1 MLYSIFQKMFYKIRQ
16 EAVLSIAVLL
26 ALLSACFV
34 LPDSSYFGYIDFRT
48 LTILFSLMTV
58 MAGLQRQG
66 VFTRFA
72 YSLLSRTSSITSLV
86 FVLVGLCFFCSM
98 LITNDVALLTFVP
111 FSFAVLGQLPEASG
125 KKLLTPVVCLQTIAA
140 NLGSMLTPIG
150 NPQNLYLYGK
160 SQLSFSAFL
169 QLMLPYTLLS
179 AILLSVCIF
188 YLGHP
193 HRQQTVSSSIQNPTT
208 NAAQKKPELIR
219 LFFCLLA
226 VLHVLPYPA
235 VFVLVLLGA
244 LIADKKVLAQVD
256 YSLLATFLAFF
267 IFIGNLGRIPAF
279 ASWLSAALSGREI
292 LISVLASQV
301 MSNVPAA
308 LLLSGFSNNVPAL
321 IVGTNLGGL
330 GTLIASMASLISY
343 RQIARKL
350 PEQKGQY
357 FLLFTLANVGFL
369 AILLVFATAV
379 HP

>member
-1 MLYSIFQKMFYKIRQ
+1 MLYSIFQKLFYKIRQ
-16 EAVLSIAVLL
+16 ETVLSIAVLL

-34 LPDSSYFGYIDFRT
+34 LPDASYFGYIDFRT

-72 YSLLSRTSSITSLV
+72 YSLLSRTNSITSLV

-98 LITNDVALLTFVP
+98 LITNDVAL
-111 FSFAVLGQLPEASG
+111 FAVLGQLPEASG

-208 NAAQKKPELIR
+208 NAAQKKPALIR
-219 LFFCLLA
+219 LYIVLFFFCLLA
-226 VLHVLPYPA
+226 R
-235 VFVLVLLGA
+235 
-244 LIADKKVLAQVD
+244 Q
-256 YSLLATFLAFF
+256 SLSSS
-267 IFIGNLGRIPAF
+267 
-279 ASWLSAALSGREI
+279 SWA
-292 LISVLASQV
+292 
-301 MSNVPAA
+301 
-308 LLLSGFSNNVPAL
+308 
-321 IVGTNLGGL
+321 
-330 GTLIASMASLISY
+330 
-343 RQIARKL
+343 
-350 PEQKGQY
+350 
-357 FLLFTLANVGFL
+357 
-369 AILLVFATAV
+369 
-379 HP
+379 H

>member
-1 MLYSIFQKMFYKIRQ
+1 MLYSIFQKLFYKIRQ

-34 LPDSSYFGYIDFRT
+34 LPDASYFGYIDFRT

-72 YSLLSRTSSITSLV
+72 YSLLSRTNNITSLV

-125 KKLLTPVVCLQTIAA
+125 KKHLTPVVCLQTIAA

-208 NAAQKKPELIR
+208 NAAQKKAGADPALHR
-219 LFFCLLA
+219 FVFLLPPCRFA
-226 VLHVLPYPA
+226 CASLP
-235 VFVLVLLGA
+235 G
-244 LIADKKVLAQVD
+244 
-256 YSLLATFLAFF
+256 SLCPRPF
-267 IFIGNLGRIPAF
+267 GRID
-279 ASWLSAALSGREI
+279 R
-292 LISVLASQV
+292 
-301 MSNVPAA
+301 
-308 LLLSGFSNNVPAL
+308 
-321 IVGTNLGGL
+321 
-330 GTLIASMASLISY
+330 
-343 RQIARKL
+343 R
-350 PEQKGQY
+350 
-357 FLLFTLANVGFL
+357 
-369 AILLVFATAV
+369 
-379 HP
+379 

>member
-1 MLYSIFQKMFYKIRQ
+1 MLYSICQKLFYKIRQ

-34 LPDSSYFGYIDFRT
+34 LPDASYFGYIDFRT
-48 LTILFSLMTV
+48 LAILFSLMTV

-72 YSLLSRTSSITSLV
+72 YSLLSRTNSITSLV

-179 AILLSVCIF
+179 AILLSVSASAANSLFLNPESDYKRCTKKAGANPA
-188 YLGHP
+188 L
-193 HRQQTVSSSIQNPTT
+193 HRFV
-208 NAAQKKPELIR
+208 
-219 LFFCLLA
+219 FLLPPCRFA
-226 VLHVLPYPA
+226 CASLP
-235 VFVLVLLGA
+235 G
-244 LIADKKVLAQVD
+244 
-256 YSLLATFLAFF
+256 SLCPRPF
-267 IFIGNLGRIPAF
+267 GRID
-279 ASWLSAALSGREI
+279 R
-292 LISVLASQV
+292 
-301 MSNVPAA
+301 
-308 LLLSGFSNNVPAL
+308 
-321 IVGTNLGGL
+321 
-330 GTLIASMASLISY
+330 
-343 RQIARKL
+343 R
-350 PEQKGQY
+350 
-357 FLLFTLANVGFL
+357 
-369 AILLVFATAV
+369 
-379 HP
+379 

>member
-1 MLYSIFQKMFYKIRQ
+1 MLYSIFQKLFYKIRQ

-34 LPDSSYFGYIDFRT
+34 LPDASYFGYIDFRT

-179 AILLSVCIF
+179 AILHFLSGTSASAANSLFLNPESDYKRCTKKAGADPA
-188 YLGHP
+188 L
-193 HRQQTVSSSIQNPTT
+193 HRFV
-208 NAAQKKPELIR
+208 
-219 LFFCLLA
+219 FLLPPCRFA
-226 VLHVLPYPA
+226 CASLP
-235 VFVLVLLGA
+235 G
-244 LIADKKVLAQVD
+244 
-256 YSLLATFLAFF
+256 SLCPRPF
-267 IFIGNLGRIPAF
+267 GRID
-279 ASWLSAALSGREI
+279 R
-292 LISVLASQV
+292 
-301 MSNVPAA
+301 
-308 LLLSGFSNNVPAL
+308 
-321 IVGTNLGGL
+321 
-330 GTLIASMASLISY
+330 
-343 RQIARKL
+343 R
-350 PEQKGQY
+350 
-357 FLLFTLANVGFL
+357 
-369 AILLVFATAV
+369 
-379 HP
+379 